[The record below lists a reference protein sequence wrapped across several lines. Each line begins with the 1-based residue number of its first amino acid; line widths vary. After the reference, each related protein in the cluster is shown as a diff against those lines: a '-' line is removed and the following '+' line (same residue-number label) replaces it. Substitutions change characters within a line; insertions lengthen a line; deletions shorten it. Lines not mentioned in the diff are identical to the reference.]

1 MSDFELTGSMWG
13 ENVGWISLSC
23 TNRSTCGTASYGV
36 VNNGHGVLSGYAWSE
51 NTGWINFGPADA
63 GVVIDPG
70 TGDFSGRA
78 WGENVGWITFAS
90 TGVNPFKVTTGWNC
104 SPAPSPPS
112 GIPALNVSKSGS
124 DSQLFWGPIIGATG
138 YDVVQGDLATLR
150 NSGGDFAL
158 ATSNCLSSHRTT
170 TSTTDSTT
178 SVPGQGSWF
187 LVRAE
192 NCGGKGSYDSGAPRQ
207 VGLRDSEIAAS
218 ANDCP

>member
-1 MSDFELTGSMWG
+1 MNNAGPRASSRFNCTLLVLPILLTGGVAAAENIDPGGNGLRYAWGENVGWLNAEPSGNGGPGVQVSDFELTGSMWG

-112 GIPALNVSKSGS
+112 GIPALNVSK
-124 DSQLFWGPIIGATG
+124 
-138 YDVVQGDLATLR
+138 
-150 NSGGDFAL
+150 
-158 ATSNCLSSHRTT
+158 
-170 TSTTDSTT
+170 
-178 SVPGQGSWF
+178 
-187 LVRAE
+187 
-192 NCGGKGSYDSGAPRQ
+192 
-207 VGLRDSEIAAS
+207 
-218 ANDCP
+218 